1 METVEVESQELEQR
15 RVTHL
20 EQPRAE
26 ALVWT
31 VDGSNVRSDVSER
44 QAADTP
50 LEPEPQ
56 TQRGGATGGHTEE

>member
-44 QAADTP
+44 QAVMV
-50 LEPEPQ
+50 L
-56 TQRGGATGGHTEE
+56 